1 MERLDVYLVN
11 NGMASTRSKAQQL
24 IKSGYVLC
32 NGVAINKNSY
42 QVEDSDEI
50 TVSSYQILKY
60 VSRGG
65 LKLEKAIHTF
75 GIDFTDKT
83 VLDIGSS
90 TGGFT
95 DCAIQHGAKK
105 VYSIDVGQD
114 IMDKSLSSNP
124 KVVLYENTDIRS
136 VSSELLRQ
144 IDLIV
149 CDVSFISLK
158 AIIPHISKKGKKKQ
172 CVFLIKPQFECGKEQ
187 ARRHKGIVNNPSIH
201 LLVLNDILSYFQE
214 YGYKLNGITFSPIQ
228 GGDGNIEYITWF
240 SDNEPLKYD
249 IKEIINEA
257 FSNFNR

>member
-1 MERLDVYLVN
+1 MKRLDVYLVN
-11 NGMASTRSKAQQL
+11 NGMVATRSKAQQL
-24 IKSGYVLC
+24 IKSGNVLS
-32 NGVAINKNSY
+32 NGVAIKKCGY

-50 TVSSYQILKY
+50 SVSSYQILKY

-95 DCAIQHGAKK
+95 DCAIQHGAKT
-105 VYSIDVGQD
+105 VYSVDVGQD

-124 KVVLYENTDIRS
+124 KVVLYEKTDIRN
-136 VSSELLRQ
+136 VSSELLSQ
-144 IDLIV
+144 VDLIV

-158 AIIPHISKKGKKKQ
+158 AIVPHIAQNGLPKQ
-172 CVFLIKPQFECGKEQ
+172 GVFLIKPQFECGKEQ
-187 ARRHKGIVNNPSIH
+187 AKKHKGIVNQPSIH
-201 LLVLNDILSYFQE
+201 LLVLDDILALFRD

-240 SDNEPLKYD
+240 SDKETSKYD
-249 IKEIINEA
+249 INEIVKEA
-257 FSNFNR
+257 FDNFNR